1 MHPNEE
7 KYKATHELASRLF
20 SNEEWVQQ
28 GENIFVAKSRLSG
41 SYKERAKLN
50 REISDVRILTKR
62 GSIAYF
68 LPEKNGDN
76 GTGIRRA
83 DLILDG
89 AIVELKTISGNRT
102 TLGKSFKKGYKQ
114 GLSMIESHPEI
125 TAEHG
130 VFLRLYTP
138 FTVESVRA
146 KLAGEIKSTSDKGQ
160 CICYFEATESLYY
173 WTYDELRA
181 IVGK

>member
-1 MHPNEE
+1 MWHQEE
-7 KYKATHELASRLF
+7 KYKATHELASQLF
-20 SNEEWVQQ
+20 PNEEWVQK

-41 SYKERAKLN
+41 SYRERAKLN

-68 LPEKNGDN
+68 LPEKNGYK

-83 DLILDG
+83 DLVLDG

-102 TLGKSFKKGYKQ
+102 TLGKAFKKGYKQ
-114 GLSMIESHPEI
+114 GLSMLKSHPEI
-125 TAEHG
+125 IAEHA

-146 KLAGEIKSTSDKGQ
+146 KLAGEIKNSVDKGH
-160 CICYFEATESLYY
+160 CICYFEASEELFS